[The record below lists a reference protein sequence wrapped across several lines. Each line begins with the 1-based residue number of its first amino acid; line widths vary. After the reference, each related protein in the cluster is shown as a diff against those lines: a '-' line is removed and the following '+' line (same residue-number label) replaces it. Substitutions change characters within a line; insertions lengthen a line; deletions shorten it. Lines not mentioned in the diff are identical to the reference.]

1 VRLWTLRRR
10 LTVLLAGSTAL
21 AIIAFVVGTVSFV
34 NLLDARTEIISR
46 IDPAQVT
53 ERDLLASMLDQETA
67 VRGFAFTADESFLVP
82 YVQGVGSAD
91 AAIAQLRTLVR
102 DSPSL
107 SASLEESVR
116 VINVWRNDF
125 AEPEI
130 ARVRLGGAGEPT
142 EDVFETGRA
151 RFDAI
156 RAELEGLEVDLSVA
170 RTDARNDLDTATHIL
185 IGSLIGTTLVMFG
198 VGVVAWIAFARWTIR
213 PLERLAAGARRVA
226 GGEFHH
232 ELEPYG
238 PPEIE
243 RLGRDVEAMRRRI
256 ADEVSS
262 IDSARTELDSRAIE
276 LARSNADLEQFAY
289 VASHDLQ
296 EPLRKVTSFCQLL
309 QRRYADQLD
318 ERANQYI
325 DFAVDG
331 ARRMQTLI
339 NDLLMFSRV
348 GRNTERFIRVDLNDI
363 ADRAVADLDDLI
375 VESNASVDVE
385 RLPLVNGD
393 ATLLSMLFRNLIGN
407 AIKFRGEQPPVVTVS
422 AARDD
427 ENGAWRFEIGD
438 NGIGIEPEYAEKV
451 FVIFQRLHHR
461 DEYEGTGIGLAL
473 VKRII
478 EFHGGDVWIDT
489 RRAQGA
495 AVFFTIPDV
504 DDVQRRS
511 GG

>member
-1 VRLWTLRRR
+1 
-10 LTVLLAGSTAL
+10 
-21 AIIAFVVGTVSFV
+21 VSF
-34 NLLDARTEIISR
+34 
-46 IDPAQVT
+46 ID
-53 ERDLLASMLDQETA
+53 
-67 VRGFAFTADESFLVP
+67 
-82 YVQGVGSAD
+82 
-91 AAIAQLRTLVR
+91 
-102 DSPSL
+102 
-107 SASLEESVR
+107 
-116 VINVWRNDF
+116 
-125 AEPEI
+125 
-130 ARVRLGGAGEPT
+130 
-142 EDVFETGRA
+142 RA
-151 RFDAI
+151 RA
-156 RAELEGLEVDLSVA
+156 
-170 RTDARNDLDTATHIL
+170 
-185 IGSLIGTTLVMFG
+185 
-198 VGVVAWIAFARWTIR
+198 
-213 PLERLAAGARRVA
+213 
-226 GGEFHH
+226 
-232 ELEPYG
+232 
-238 PPEIE
+238 
-243 RLGRDVEAMRRRI
+243 
-256 ADEVSS
+256 
-262 IDSARTELDSRAIE
+262 ELDSRAIE

-339 NDLLMFSRV
+339 NDLLTFSRV

-375 VESNASVDVE
+375 VESNASVEVE
-385 RLPLVNGD
+385 LLPRVNGD
-393 ATLLSMLFRNLIGN
+393 TTLLSMLFRNLIGN
-407 AIKFRGEQPPVVTVS
+407 AIKFRGEQPLVVTVS

-438 NGIGIEPEYAEKV
+438 NGIGIEAEYAEKV

-473 VKRII
+473 VKRIV

-489 RRAQGA
+489 RRAQGT

-504 DDVQRRS
+504 NDVQRRS